1 MRFQIS
7 RLEGEI
13 RIRDAMAAIESVIG
27 ELGHQR
33 ENLFRLLLLD
43 ATFDRALDELLF
55 VNGHLLALLL
65 AHRAT
70 HEVGFAKCIAG
81 KLLRELHYL
90 LLVDDDAV
98 GVVQDLFHLRHEIAN
113 GFLAVV
119 ALDEFVDHAAVEW
132 SRTIKSIKGGEIFEA
147 LWL

>member
-1 MRFQIS
+1 MT
-7 RLEGEI
+7 
-13 RIRDAMAAIESVIG
+13 A
-27 ELGHQR
+27 
-33 ENLFRLLLLD
+33 
-43 ATFDRALDELLF
+43 
-55 VNGHLLALLL
+55 HLLALLR

-98 GVVQDLFHLRHEIAN
+98 SVVQDLLHLRHEVTD

-119 ALDEFVDHAAVEW
+119 TLDEFIDHAAVERP
-132 SRTIKSIKGGEIFEA
+132 RTIKRIKRREIFKPLRFQLPADLLHARRLKLEDRFSPS
-147 LWL
+147 LSEYSKCFSIVKR